1 MDSILKFDQIILVD
15 DNDTTNFYNEDVI
28 NDLKWSAPA
37 KVFNNGEEAIEH
49 LKSIELINEDFKV
62 LMLLDIKMPGMDGL
76 ELLESMEED
85 DLKILDHLY
94 VVMLTSSNLKV
105 DVEKSSR
112 YNVVVGYLE
121 KPLSVEKLIN
131 AVNGKF

>member
-112 YNVVVGYLE
+112 FNVVVGYLE

>member
-1 MDSILKFDQIILVD
+1 MDAILKFDQIILVD

-37 KVFNNGEEAIEH
+37 RVFNNGEDAIAH
-49 LKSIELINEDFKV
+49 IKTIQPTSDDFKI

-76 ELLESMEED
+76 EVLESMEED
-85 DLKILDHLY
+85 ELKILDYLY

-112 YNVVVGYLE
+112 FNFVMGYLE
-121 KPLSVEKLIN
+121 KPLSIEKLLN
-131 AVNGKF
+131 AINGKF

>member
-1 MDSILKFDQIILVD
+1 MDTILKFDHIILVD

-28 NDLKWSAPA
+28 NDLKWSTPA
-37 KVFNNGEEAIEH
+37 KVFNNAEDAIEH
-49 LKSIELINEDFKV
+49 IRSLQPSGDDFKI
-62 LMLLDIKMPGMDGL
+62 LLLLDIKMPGMDGL
-76 ELLESMEED
+76 EMLEMMEEEEM
-85 DLKILDHLY
+85 KILDYLY

-112 YNVVVGYLE
+112 FNFVVGYLE

-131 AVNGKF
+131 TVNGKF

>member
-1 MDSILKFDQIILVD
+1 MNTILKFDQIILVD

-37 KVFNNGEEAIEH
+37 KVFNNAEDAMTHIKG
-49 LKSIELINEDFKV
+49 LQPTGDDFKV
-62 LMLLDIKMPGMDGL
+62 LLLLDIKMPGIDGL
-76 ELLESMEED
+76 EMLEMMEED
-85 DLKILDHLY
+85 ELKILDYLY

-112 YNVVVGYLE
+112 FNFVVGYLE

-131 AVNGKF
+131 SVNGKF

>member
-1 MDSILKFDQIILVD
+1 MDTMLKFDHIILVD

-28 NDLKWSAPA
+28 NDLKWSTPA
-37 KVFNNGEEAIEH
+37 KVFNNGEEAIAH
-49 LKSIELINEDFKV
+49 LQTLEPTGDDFKV
-62 LMLLDIKMPGMDGL
+62 LMLLDIKMPGLDGL
-76 ELLESMEED
+76 EVLEAMEEEE
-85 DLKILDHLY
+85 LPILNNLY

-112 YNVVVGYLE
+112 FNFVVGYLE

>member
-1 MDSILKFDQIILVD
+1 MDTILKFDHILLVD

-28 NDLKWSAPA
+28 NDLKWSTPA
-37 KVFNNGEEAIEH
+37 KVFNNGEDAIAH
-49 LKSIELINEDFKV
+49 IKTLQPTGDDFKV
-62 LMLLDIKMPGMDGL
+62 LLLLDIKMPGMDGL
-76 ELLESMEED
+76 EVLESMEDEE
-85 DLKILDHLY
+85 LKILDNLY

-112 YNVVVGYLE
+112 FNFVVGYLE